1 MDQKGDN
8 MDTKVKTSLD
18 EIRKILERHSGGLL
32 KPAEGGNMKGEF
44 DVMDNDELMFII
56 SSLLKTCVFALEEDG
71 SGSALFNF
79 SRANR
84 NSHVVV
90 TLEFVIGLLPRN
102 QIVAF
107 DEIYEVVAKLDEDNT
122 N

>member
-8 MDTKVKTSLD
+8 METKVKASLD
-18 EIRKILERHSGGLL
+18 EIRNILNKHSAGLL
-32 KPAEGGNMKGEF
+32 KPVEGGGMKGEF
-44 DVMDNDELMFII
+44 VVIDNDELMFII
-56 SSLLKTCVFALEEDG
+56 SSLLSTCVFALEKD
-71 SGSALFNF
+71 SLGSALFNF

-84 NSHVVV
+84 NSHVVE

-107 DEIYEVVAKLDEDNT
+107 DEICEVVAKLDEDNA